1 MADAKAAVLG
11 KTTKADLPKELFAEP
26 FHHSLVHETAR
37 ADLASRRRGTASTLT
52 RGEVS
57 FTTAKAWRQK
67 GTGRARAGS
76 LGVPSRFGGGVA
88 FGPKPRHYNVKVNR
102 KARRKAM
109 RAALSVHAER
119 DSVAVLDPAA
129 YDTPSTK
136 AAASALQKWGAR
148 QPTLVVL
155 SGEETGALKSFRNI
169 DRVTVAEVG
178 AIGVADV
185 IRAAS
190 LVISESALETL
201 KRRLS

>member
-1 MADAKAAVLG
+1 VLG

-26 FHHSLVHETAR
+26 FHQSLVHETAR
-37 ADLASRRRGTASTLT
+37 ADLAARRRGTASTLT
-52 RGEVS
+52 RGEVA

-76 LGVPSRFGGGVA
+76 LGVPNRFGGGVA

-119 DSVAVLDPAA
+119 GSVAVLDPAGFE
-129 YDTPSTK
+129 TPSTK
-136 AAASALQKWGAR
+136 AAAQALGKWGAK

-155 SGEETGALKSFRNI
+155 AGEETGALKSFRNI
-169 DRVTVAEVG
+169 ERVTVAEVG

-185 IRAAS
+185 IGAAS
-190 LVISESALETL
+190 LVLSESALETL
-201 KRRLS
+201 RGRLA